1 MVEFVAFS
9 LPTSEA
15 TVDEADDKS
24 AVTGST
30 LASSMLG
37 AVGTDAAIMNSEV
50 QLNVLLHQAIV
61 CDFCVTFVVVNAY
74 VRCDFGF

>member
-37 AVGTDAAIMNSEV
+37 AVETDAAIMNSEV
-50 QLNVLLHQAIV
+50 QLNV
-61 CDFCVTFVVVNAY
+61 
-74 VRCDFGF
+74 